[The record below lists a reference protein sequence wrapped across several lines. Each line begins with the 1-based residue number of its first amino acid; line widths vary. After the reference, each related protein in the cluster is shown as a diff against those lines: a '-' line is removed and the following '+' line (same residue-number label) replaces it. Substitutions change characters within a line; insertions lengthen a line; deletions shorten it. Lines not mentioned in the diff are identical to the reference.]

1 MRKTMIAAATL
12 LAMGWSGNA
21 AAFCGFYVAKA
32 GSSLFNEASKVA
44 IARSEDRTV
53 ITMANDYKGD
63 PQEFAIVIP
72 TPVVLKE
79 TQVNVAEPALID
91 HLDAYTAPRLV
102 EYFDGN
108 PCQLRMMAKRG
119 ARLEMAQSAPV
130 ADSASRA
137 SALGV
142 TIEAEYSVGEYD
154 IQILS
159 AEQSDGLTT
168 FLTEN
173 GYKLPKGAEST
184 LSGYLKQGMKFFV
197 AKVNL
202 EAQAKRNA
210 TYLRP
215 LQIAFESKHFMLP
228 IRLGMLNAN
237 GEQELFVFTLTR
249 NGRVETANYRT
260 VEMPTG
266 MDIPVHVKSEFD
278 DFYRAMFKRQA
289 ANEPGVAFLE
299 YAWNMSWCDPCAADP
314 LSRAELRKLGAWWVQ
329 PDGGGI
335 RPQPRPIPGQPRRV
349 MPRPPLGPVDV
360 YVTRLHLRYSGE
372 THPDDL
378 MFRETTNTSNFQGRY
393 VLRHAWMGK
402 DQCEAAT
409 NYRRQ
414 LVDRWEKEAQ
424 SLANLTGWN
433 IDGIRQKQP
442 RLADVGKPKP
452 WWEEIWNK

>member
-1 MRKTMIAAATL
+1 MRKSVLAAAAL
-12 LAMGWSGNA
+12 LAMGWSGQA

-32 GSSLFNEASKVA
+32 GSNLFNEASKVA

-53 ITMANDYKGD
+53 ITMANDYQGD

-72 TPVVLKE
+72 TPTVLKE
-79 TQVNVAEPALID
+79 TQINVAEPALID

-108 PCQLRMMAKRG
+108 PCQVRMMAKRG
-119 ARLEMAQSAPV
+119 ARLEMTQSAPV

-137 SALGV
+137 QALGV
-142 TIEAEYSVGEYD
+142 KIEAEYSVGEYD

-159 AEQSDGLTT
+159 AKQSDGLTT

-184 LSGYLKQGMKFFV
+184 LSGYVKQGMKFFV

-215 LQIAFESKHFMLP
+215 LQIAFESNMFMLP
-228 IRLGMLNAN
+228 IRLGMLNAK

-249 NGRVETANYRT
+249 NGRVEAANYRT

-266 MDIPVHVKSEFD
+266 MDIPVQVKSEFD
-278 DFYRAMFKRQA
+278 DFYRSMFKRQA

-314 LSRAELRKLGAWWVQ
+314 LSRAELRKLGAWWVE

-335 RPQPRPIPGQPRRV
+335 RPQPRPIPGQPSRI
-349 MPRPPLGPVDV
+349 MPRPPSGPVDV
-360 YVTRLHLRYSGE
+360 YVTRLHLRYSAE

-378 MFRETTNTSNFQGRY
+378 MFKETSNNSNFQGRY
-393 VLRHAWMGK
+393 ILRHAWMGK
-402 DQCEAAT
+402 DQCEAAA
-409 NYRRQ
+409 NYRSQ

-424 SLANLTGWN
+424 TLANLTGWDVN
-433 IDGIRQKQP
+433 DIRQKQP
-442 RLADVGKPKP
+442 RLTDVGKPKP
-452 WWEEIWNK
+452 WWEDIWNK

>member
-1 MRKTMIAAATL
+1 MMAAAAL
-12 LAMGWSGNA
+12 LAMGWSGHA

-53 ITMANDYKGD
+53 ITMANDYQGD
-63 PQEFAIVIP
+63 PTEFAIVIP

-108 PCQLRMMAKRG
+108 PCQLRMMARRSMVQDS
-119 ARLEMAQSAPV
+119 AAPV
-130 ADSASRA
+130 AAESVKSRA

-142 TIEAEYSVGEYD
+142 KIEAEYSVGEDD

-173 GYKLPKGAEST
+173 GYTLPKGAAST

-202 EAQAKRNA
+202 EAHAKRNA

-215 LQIAFESKHFMLP
+215 LQIAFESKMFMLP
-228 IRLGMLNAN
+228 IRLGMLNARH
-237 GEQELFVFTLTR
+237 EQELFVFTLTR
-249 NGRVETANYRT
+249 NGRVETENYRT

-278 DFYRAMFKRQA
+278 DFYRKIFKRQA
-289 ANEPGVAFLE
+289 ANEPGVTFLE
-299 YAWNMSWCDPCAADP
+299 YAWIMSWCDPCAADP
-314 LSRAELRKLGAWWVQ
+314 LSRAELRKLGAWWVK
-329 PDGGGI
+329 PGSGI
-335 RPQPRPIPGQPRRV
+335 NEPQPRPIPGQTTRV
-349 MPRPPLGPVDV
+349 MPPRPPSGPVDV

-378 MFRETTNTSNFQGRY
+378 MFKETNNRSNFQGQY
-393 VLRHAWMGK
+393 VLRHAWLGK

-409 NYRRQ
+409 NDRRQ
-414 LVDRWEKEAQ
+414 LVDRWEKESQ
-424 SLANLTGWN
+424 TLANLTGWK
-433 IDGIRQKQP
+433 IDDIRQKQP

-452 WWEEIWNK
+452 WWEDIWNK